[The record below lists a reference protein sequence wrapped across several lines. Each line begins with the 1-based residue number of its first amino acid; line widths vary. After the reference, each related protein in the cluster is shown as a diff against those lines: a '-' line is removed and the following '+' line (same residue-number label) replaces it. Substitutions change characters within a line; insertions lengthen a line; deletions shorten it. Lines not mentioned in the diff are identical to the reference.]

1 MEHTQTHTPAYDID
15 TDAFAYVC
23 VCCICYEVAYLMLSY
38 SHSHSQSRKARTMSR
53 AAHLRSEQVPVAVV
67 QSNPAKS
74 QTPCSHPGRMW
85 RNFTSYPLVHP
96 ANPLAPLRHIGTKKD
111 LRWLAT
117 VTATATGNWQRRDS
131 SRPDKKLNHIWTS
144 AAATIRGLHDE
155 VMALTASDC
164 APLALLFTM
173 PCPV

>member
-1 MEHTQTHTPAYDID
+1 
-15 TDAFAYVC
+15 
-23 VCCICYEVAYLMLSY
+23 
-38 SHSHSQSRKARTMSR
+38 MSR

-67 QSNPAKS
+67 QSNLAKS
-74 QTPCSHPGRMW
+74 QAPCPHPGREW
-85 RNFTSYPLVHP
+85 RNFTSYPLVRP

-111 LRWLAT
+111 LRWMAT
-117 VTATATGNWQRRDS
+117 ATATATGNWQRRDS

-155 VMALTASDC
+155 VMALTASEC